1 MLFPHFECLPS
12 YPHREASERE
22 RFVLLARFLLSTT
35 DMRKLDS
42 RTANHDA
49 AIDIEGA
56 ESLMSLHLQQR
67 QAATSVHEI
76 EAVDDT
82 EEDLENV
89 QAQRLRNR
97 GSCKVQSLSN
107 LLIRS

>member
-1 MLFPHFECLPS
+1 MLFPHFECLQN
-12 YPHREASERE
+12 YPHQEAFEKE
-22 RFVLLARFLLSTT
+22 RFVLSAKAVLSTT
-35 DMRKLDS
+35 DTRRLDS

-56 ESLMSLHLQQR
+56 ESLMFLHLQQ
-67 QAATSVHEI
+67 QAATSIHDT

-82 EEDLENV
+82 EQDLENV
-89 QAQRLRNR
+89 QAQRSRNR

>member
-1 MLFPHFECLPS
+1 M
-12 YPHREASERE
+12 
-22 RFVLLARFLLSTT
+22 
-35 DMRKLDS
+35 
-42 RTANHDA
+42 
-49 AIDIEGA
+49 EGA
-56 ESLMSLHLQQR
+56 ESLMSLHLQR

-89 QAQRLRNR
+89 EAQRSRNR
-97 GSCKVQSLSN
+97 GNCKVQSLSN